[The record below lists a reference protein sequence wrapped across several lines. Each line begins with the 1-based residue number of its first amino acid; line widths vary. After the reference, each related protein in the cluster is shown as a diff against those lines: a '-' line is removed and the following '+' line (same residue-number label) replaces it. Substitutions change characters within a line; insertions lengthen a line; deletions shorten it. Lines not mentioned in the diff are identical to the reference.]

1 MRLNPTQ
8 IGFVP
13 PQMVSPTH
21 TDRYKPVV
29 STNPD
34 CLWNSRS
41 TIILRSS
48 NLCRRMSALGQ
59 KRTLQSVRPMSA
71 LPPKADITP
80 TVPLSISSSAP
91 VDPTSF
97 LHKPPQLI
105 VGVLGTSHVPQCSRP
120 FADRLAV
127 SSVATCAANDCREWI
142 RVLIERTICEFE
154 RVPQQSV
161 GPST

>member
-1 MRLNPTQ
+1 MRGEEMRLNPTQ

-29 STNPD
+29 RTNPD

-59 KRTLQSVRPMSA
+59 KQTSRHLQPMSA

-120 FADRLAV
+120 FADRLV
-127 SSVATCAANDCREWI
+127 VEIILGRGANNGAKRVCVLVEWKI
-142 RVLIERTICEFE
+142 AKFKRL
-154 RVPQQSV
+154 P
-161 GPST
+161 